1 MYVLLKVVLPLLIVY
16 GMIVGFYRLYVLL
29 NDKITG
35 SRTLLQLVGYSL
47 LLILANVILF
57 FGGLLFLFEVYLYLV

>member
-1 MYVLLKVVLPLLIVY
+1 MEIVLKVLLPLLFVY

-35 SRTLLQLVGYSL
+35 SRSLLQLVGYAL
-47 LLILANVILF
+47 LLILANLLLF
-57 FGGLLFLFEVYLYLV
+57 FGGLLLLFKAYLYLA